1 LVKNIEMKKNLFLLF
16 CLVCVTFES
25 VVLAQDV
32 NEINVD
38 VYYLKKFK
46 NDKERIKIITKDY
59 NSLNNSEKSLFENKS
74 KFVKY
79 DDMISYVNKLKET
92 HKEEVNTIKKSLDKT
107 NSELKELKLNEVD
120 QILSSL
126 PFSNIGNLGFA
137 TKALGEDLIKK
148 LIPEIQKVNP
158 VKFKEKTDSLIPAFC
173 YNSLDPYGDFGIL
186 LNSPAIV
193 KLLEKLD
200 QSEYWNL
207 PTKEEMDNINVN
219 LSKKKIA
226 AFEALASS
234 ESNKYFKWT
243 KLGKDYYDMKLLPWG
258 YRLDE
263 EEFPLANQKKS
274 CNFAALDFKNKIDFK
289 NELGII
295 KLEDN
300 GNLLEFM
307 TRDNS
312 DGAYGLYVLLFRNKN
327 NNKNR

>member
-1 LVKNIEMKKNLFLLF
+1 MKNNLFLFF
-16 CLVCVTFES
+16 CIVFLTFTS
-25 VVLAQDV
+25 VFLAQEV

-38 VYYLKKFK
+38 VYYLKKPK
-46 NDKERIKIITKDY
+46 TGKEKDRNSINLKDY
-59 NSLNNSEKSLFENKS
+59 NSLDESEKLLFDNKS
-74 KFVKY
+74 KFVRYVEMK
-79 DDMISYVNKLKET
+79 SYVDGLKET
-92 HKEEVNTIKKSLDKT
+92 HKEEVNRINKSLEKT

-126 PFSNIGNLGFA
+126 LYSNIGNLGFA
-137 TKALGEDLIKK
+137 TKALGEDVIKK

-158 VKFKEKTDSLIPAFC
+158 IKFKEKTDALVPAFC

-186 LNSPAIV
+186 LNSHAIV

-207 PTKEEMDNINVN
+207 PTKEEMDIINVN

-234 ESNKYFKWT
+234 ESNKYFKWS

-263 EEFPLANQKKS
+263 EEFPLASQKKS
-274 CNFAALDFKNKIDFK
+274 CNFAALDYKNNIDFK
-289 NELGII
+289 NKLGII

-300 GNLLEFM
+300 GTLLEFM
-307 TRDNS
+307 TRDNT
-312 DGAYGLYVLLFRNKN
+312 DGAYGLYVLLFRNKI